1 MQQRKIN
8 MLNRL
13 LFDSFWRS
21 GGGDRTG
28 GSTGVTFDLE
38 CTVESVSV
46 VVVVVEVVSEWLC
59 SGAAGEDSASFFG
72 SDF

>member
-46 VVVVVEVVSEWLC
+46 VVVVVEVVSE
-59 SGAAGEDSASFFG
+59 
-72 SDF
+72 